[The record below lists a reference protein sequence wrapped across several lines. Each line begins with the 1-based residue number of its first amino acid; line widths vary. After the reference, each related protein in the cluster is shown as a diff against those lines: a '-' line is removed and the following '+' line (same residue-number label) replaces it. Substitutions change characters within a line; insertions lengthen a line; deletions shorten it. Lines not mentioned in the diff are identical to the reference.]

1 MQKLTRRKDAPLKCK
16 LKHKKMSMYEKHLEA
31 IKLMDLPPFYGNKNG
46 QLMAEELTKEIKDI
60 AKITNWN
67 GKTKSQMLIN
77 SIRGPGFA
85 QTWNFSWQTSRT
97 GRP

>member
-16 LKHKKMSMYEKHLEA
+16 LKHKKMSIYEKHLEA

-60 AKITNWN
+60 AKITKWN
-67 GKTKSQMLIN
+67 GKTKS
-77 SIRGPGFA
+77 
-85 QTWNFSWQTSRT
+85 
-97 GRP
+97 